1 MQFPRHTRLWAQV
14 EPTTPQADVA
24 HDAEH
29 VLRVYRWA
37 LHLAPEA
44 GADPDLAGAAA
55 LVHDL
60 VAIPKDSAARAEGG
74 ARSAAAA
81 PPALAKAGYAESEIA
96 IIVDA
101 VATSSWSA
109 GRPPNSP
116 EGAVLQDADRLD
128 AIGFIGFARCM
139 ATAQAMAQRGAGS
152 RFYDPADPFAEGR
165 PLDDRA
171 FAIDH
176 LPRKLLRL
184 AAGMSTPTAKAEAA
198 RRHEALLLVLGALGR
213 EISPP

>member
-1 MQFPRHTRLWAQV
+1 MQFPRHTLLWAQV
-14 EPTTPQADVA
+14 EPTTPLADVA

-60 VAIPKDSAARAEGG
+60 VAIPKDSA
-74 ARSAAAA
+74 
-81 PPALAKAGYAESEIA
+81 PPALAKAGYTEPEIA